1 MEWLIA
7 IGITLYIIYRFWKIV
22 LKWLL
27 IGTVFM
33 FIFLVLKIKTSF
45 DYVSVQE
52 PNKEVIGIDTVEKV
66 IDCFE

>member
-45 DYVSVQE
+45 DYVSAQE
-52 PNKEVIGIDTVEKV
+52 PNKEVMGVDTVKKV
-66 IDCFE
+66 VDYFE

>member
-33 FIFLVLKIKTSF
+33 FIFLVVKIKTSF
-45 DYVSVQE
+45 NSVNGQE
-52 PNKEVIGIDTVEKV
+52 PNKELISVDTVEKV

>member
-7 IGITLYIIYRFWKIV
+7 IGISLYIIYRFWKIV

-45 DYVSVQE
+45 DGVNHE
-52 PNKEVIGIDTVEKV
+52 GTKKELINTDTVQKV
-66 IDCFE
+66 VECFE

>member
-45 DYVSVQE
+45 DGVNHE
-52 PNKEVIGIDTVEKV
+52 GTKKELISTDTVQKV
-66 IDCFE
+66 VECFE

>member
-27 IGTVFM
+27 IGTAFL

-45 DYVSVQE
+45 DGISGQK
-52 PNKEVIGIDTVEKV
+52 PDKEVVEVEK
-66 IDCFE
+66 IIKCYK

>member
-7 IGITLYIIYRFWKIV
+7 IGIALYIIYRFWKIV

-33 FIFLVLKIKTSF
+33 FIFLVLKIKTSLSGETNQKTNNEI
-45 DYVSVQE
+45 VS
-52 PNKEVIGIDTVEKV
+52 EKNV
-66 IDCFE
+66 DKIYKCFE

>member
-52 PNKEVIGIDTVEKV
+52 PNKEVMSVDTVEKV

>member
-27 IGTVFM
+27 IGTVVM
-33 FIFLVLKIKTSF
+33 FIFLVLKIKNSF
-45 DYVSVQE
+45 NGVTTQDSNTEIVDD
-52 PNKEVIGIDTVEKV
+52 NTMNKV
-66 IDCFE
+66 IDYVE